1 MNRHEKSRLTILN
14 GRSDTNIRFDDL
26 RRLLHYLKFEECIR
40 SSHHIFR
47 REGIEEKPNLQ
58 RDGHKA
64 KPYQVAQVRRLIVKY
79 ELGGK

>member
-1 MNRHEKSRLTILN
+1 
-14 GRSDTNIRFDDL
+14 D
-26 RRLLHYLKFEECIR
+26 
-40 SSHHIFR
+40 HIFR